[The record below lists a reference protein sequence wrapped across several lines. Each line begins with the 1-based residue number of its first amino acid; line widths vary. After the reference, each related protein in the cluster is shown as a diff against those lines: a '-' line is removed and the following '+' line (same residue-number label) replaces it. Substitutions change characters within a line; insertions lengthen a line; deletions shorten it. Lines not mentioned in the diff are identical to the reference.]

1 MLLWNTFVAIQSL
14 SRVRIFATPGTA
26 ACQDPLSS
34 TISWS
39 LLKLMSIELVM
50 LSNHLILCRPLLLL
64 PSIFPSS
71 RSFPMSWLFISGGP
85 SIGVS
90 ASASVLPKNIQ
101 GSFALGLPGL
111 IPLQSKGL
119 SRAFPTPQF
128 KSINSSALSLLYG
141 PILTSKYDYWK
152 NYSFDYTPSS
162 AK

>member
-64 PSIFPSS
+64 SSIFPSS

-141 PILTSKYDYWK
+141 PILTSKYWK
-152 NYSFDYTPSS
+152 NYSIDYTPSS